1 MLRFAGTVLRDATT
15 SGLGKT
21 EEYLLASTL
30 TQMNMSKF
38 VMEDK
43 SLFTELIGD
52 IFPMVADQIKNSVHA
67 E

>member
-1 MLRFAGTVLRDATT
+1 MSGAGK
-15 SGLGKT
+15 S

-38 VMEDK
+38 VMADK

-52 IFPMVADQIKNSVHA
+52 IFPLVANDIKRSIHV
-67 E
+67 EVEK

>member
-15 SGLGKT
+15 SGLNKT

-52 IFPMVADQIKNSVHA
+52 IFPMVAD
-67 E
+67 

>member
-1 MLRFAGTVLRDATT
+1 MTGST
-15 SGLGKT
+15 KT

-38 VMEDK
+38 VMQDK

-52 IFPMVADQIKNSVHA
+52 IFPMVADQIKRSIHV